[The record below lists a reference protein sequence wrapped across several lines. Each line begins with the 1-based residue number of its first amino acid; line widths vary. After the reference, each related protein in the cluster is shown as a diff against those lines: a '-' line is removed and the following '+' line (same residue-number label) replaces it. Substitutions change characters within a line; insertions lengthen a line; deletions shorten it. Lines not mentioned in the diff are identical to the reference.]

1 MDFVSALSLT
11 LFLDLNRLGLSKSQ
25 NKSLFFFLQTN
36 EWQKNTSCRP
46 RRPTLTGV
54 LMSAPPQVWHWA
66 KSPSCKRFA
75 SSGESAQIIWLKC
88 SLRWIN
94 YDKVQNDWKKNSSSQ
109 RIHFMFGVIPS
120 VSYRHSD
127 HFKHK
132 FFWVFKPICSFFFK
146 LCTVRNKSWNV
157 LANKNGLQSL

>member
-25 NKSLFFFLQTN
+25 NKSLFFFFKQTN
-36 EWQKNTSCRP
+36 DKKTRAAGRGAPRSPGASCRHHL
-46 RRPTLTGV
+46 RSDTG
-54 LMSAPPQVWHWA
+54 LLDL

-132 FFWVFKPICSFFFK
+132 FF
-146 LCTVRNKSWNV
+146 
-157 LANKNGLQSL
+157 